1 MEKVKMVL
9 ISFFIVMILMC
20 STVTISSQNIQ
31 SDSFDDQL
39 DQSQVNVDTVNVFY
53 GNISFV
59 QSFRPA
65 FPKLMRVE
73 LFLAR
78 YGDFSGDV
86 RVCIKDSRT
95 SDTVLAEVVVSA
107 DVIPRFE
114 PEWILFDVGDVDVE
128 IDESYY
134 ICCETVSGDEDHYF
148 LWYGTNLDGYER
160 GLKYVTVDGG
170 VTWEQRPNDDCAFKT
185 YGAGPILDIIYV
197 IGDSTKNIQI
207 GIRNKGTLAAESVKV
222 TSSFEGGLLF
232 TRWFEYEFN
241 GSLAPGHELRVDV
254 SPVIGFGPTTLYIDV
269 WSENANS
276 IEMENIEIFLLFYYI
291 YVISLNP

>member
-1 MEKVKMVL
+1 MEKKGTKKRVL
-9 ISFFIVMILMC
+9 SVLLVTLLCLSIS
-20 STVTISSQNIQ
+20 ISSIPGLENSDQN
-31 SDSFDDQL
+31 DDQL

-197 IGDSTKNIQI
+197 VSDSYNTIEIGLKNT
-207 GIRNKGTLAAESVKV
+207 GTSEAHNIKV
-222 TSSFEGGLLF
+222 TSFFSEGIILKD
-232 TRWFEYEFN
+232 WFEYKLN
-241 GSLAPGHELRVDV
+241 DSLAPGHELRVDV
-254 SPVIGFGPTTLYIDV
+254 YPVIGFGPAILKIDV
-269 WSENANS
+269 WSENAQS
-276 IEMENIEIFLLFYYI
+276 IEISKDLFMLLFYVYI
-291 YVISLNP
+291 Y